1 MLDLLYF
8 NMKYIILIG
17 ILSCFCACVHKRP
30 LTDSNRQQRAEE
42 LAKPYLDSALKGQG
56 TYQVAKYGK
65 VDTLFADGDT
75 LKQHKKT
82 DMKGWAMDVS
92 YQGNDA
98 LGIFEMHKVQL
109 RIDTGFLRITSMKE
123 YLPKK

>member
-1 MLDLLYF
+1 
-8 NMKYIILIG
+8 MKYIILVAL
-17 ILSCFCACVHKRP
+17 LSSFCACSRKKPV
-30 LTDSNRQQRAEE
+30 TDATRQQRAEE

-56 TYQVAKYGK
+56 NYQVARYGK

-75 LKQHKKT
+75 LKQHKKSQ
-82 DMKGWAMDVS
+82 MKGWALDVT

-109 RIDTGFLRITSMKE
+109 RIDTGFSRITAMKV

>member
-1 MLDLLYF
+1 
-8 NMKYIILIG
+8 MKYIVLIG
-17 ILSCFCACVHKRP
+17 ILSCLYACVHKKP
-30 LTDSNRQQRAEE
+30 VTDTTRQQRAEE
-42 LAKPYLDSALKGQG
+42 LAKPYLDSALKGNG
-56 TYQVAKYGK
+56 AYQIAGYGK

-75 LKQHKKT
+75 SRQHKKT
-82 DMKGWAMDVS
+82 DMKGWAMNVT

-109 RIDTGFLRITSMKE
+109 RIDTGFSRIISMKE